1 MAEIRKVAVIG
12 AGVMGAGIAAHI
24 ANAGVPVVLLDI
36 VPQGANDH
44 STIAR
49 GAVAKM
55 LKTNPAPFMHK
66 RNARL
71 IETGNLEDDLG
82 SLADCDWICEA
93 IIENPQIKRDLY
105 KRLNEVRK
113 PGSIVT
119 SNTSTIPLN
128 VLTEGLGEDFAGDFA
143 ITHFFNPPRYMRL
156 LEVVKG
162 AKTRDDAFA
171 ALKQFGD
178 VKLGKEVVDCKDT
191 PGFIGNRIGCFLMLS
206 GLHKAKAARAEG
218 LSQETIDAL
227 ISAPVGLPPTG
238 LYGLID
244 LIGLDVMYLVGRNLA
259 TNLPADDTGH
269 AFTSFPEAEQRMFDT
284 RQLGRKSGG
293 GFYRMIKDAEGN
305 RSKEVFDLDTGNWR
319 AESPATL
326 TESQRAAETLMFE
339 DSVEGRFA
347 WDLMGG
353 TLSYAADLVPQI
365 SDDVVNI
372 DRAMRWGFAWRKG
385 PFEFLDQLGPR
396 RVIER
401 LQAEGKPLPAML
413 QVLADAGAESFYL
426 AEGSEYLGLDGAWH
440 ATPPE

>member
-1 MAEIRKVAVIG
+1 VVEDVAVKRALFERMEPLRRKGSVISTNTS
-12 AGVMGAGIAAHI
+12 GI
-24 ANAGVPVVLLDI
+24 PL
-36 VPQGANDH
+36 
-44 STIAR
+44 R
-49 GAVAKM
+49 
-55 LKTNPAPFMHK
+55 
-66 RNARL
+66 
-71 IETGNLEDDLG
+71 E
-82 SLADCDWICEA
+82 ICEGLP
-93 IIENPQIKRDLY
+93 ESLRRDIA
-105 KRLNEVRK
+105 V
-113 PGSIVT
+113 
-119 SNTSTIPLN
+119 
-128 VLTEGLGEDFAGDFA
+128 
-143 ITHFFNPPRYMRL
+143 THFFNPVKVMRL
-156 LEVVKG
+156 MELVPSADTTPDVIE
-162 AKTRDDAFA
+162 AFA
-171 ALKQFGD
+171 DF
-178 VKLGKEVVDCKDT
+178 LGNRMGKGVVHAKDT
-191 PGFIGNRIGCFLMLS
+191 VNFIGNRIGCFLMLS

-353 TLSYAADLVPQI
+353 TLCYAADLVPQI

-413 QVLADAGAESFYL
+413 QVLADAGAESFYR